1 MCIPRCWA
9 EPACRARGP
18 AVPRPSSAG
27 RALPQLW
34 VPEQR
39 ASRCWKGNEK
49 PSTTVIGRAR
59 KTTTNNPKE
68 VKFCKLQILV
78 YPQAYPIS
86 SGIWS
91 ESCIFSEPQF
101 KIKYWGFIC
110 QLWYICCLTAGGKQR
125 QDGNF
130 SPQNCKPLFGV
141 LYLFLTSSQV
151 RHLPYAKCLQIEK
164 LINRCYSLQIV
175 SVSAWQLWLMLS
187 DKWKENHSQQLFS
200 SKSLINYILM
210 NLKQL
215 LREPSEVY
223 QKWRIALC
231 KS

>member
-1 MCIPRCWA
+1 MLKKA
-9 EPACRARGP
+9 EEKKNRKPEARQTNHIQQTMNTCASQSLSLFNRNLKGKVISPEPHFKARHRRFISLLSHNVVIQLEENSRPVNSDPKIRSRSSVHCMYFGSVPSPA
-18 AVPRPSSAG
+18 SF
-27 RALPQLW
+27 L
-34 VPEQR
+34 
-39 ASRCWKGNEK
+39 
-49 PSTTVIGRAR
+49 
-59 KTTTNNPKE
+59 
-68 VKFCKLQILV
+68 CK
-78 YPQAYPIS
+78 
-86 SGIWS
+86 W
-91 ESCIFSEPQF
+91 
-101 KIKYWGFIC
+101 
-110 QLWYICCLTAGGKQR
+110 
-125 QDGNF
+125 
-130 SPQNCKPLFGV
+130 
-141 LYLFLTSSQV
+141 
-151 RHLPYAKCLQIEK
+151 LQIEK